1 MDPRGP
7 SFSSTGRVG
16 ALAQEADRAAVG
28 GGRLDADAA
37 LVTAAK
43 AGDAAAFGELY
54 ERHRDEIY
62 RFCLARTGSVHD
74 AEDLTADVF
83 VKALRSLE
91 RYEQRGTPFIAFLYR
106 IARNAAIDRARSRRR
121 NPSAE
126 ELSPHMASGHDV
138 EHAAISGTER
148 ATLLAALARL
158 KQSDR
163 DVIVLRLIE
172 GYSGLEVAQMLGR
185 SEGAVRILQHRAM
198 ERLRK
203 AYAEAEADAAKKKV
217 RS

>member
-1 MDPRGP
+1 MDPSSP
-7 SFSSTGRVG
+7 SFSSSGRVG

-37 LVTAAK
+37 LVAAAK

-62 RFCLARTGSVHD
+62 RFCLARTGSVPD
-74 AEDLTADVF
+74 AEDLTSDVF
-83 VKALRSLE
+83 VKALRSLG
-91 RYEQRGTPFIAFLYR
+91 RYEQRGTPFVAFLYR

-121 NPSAE
+121 TPAAE
-126 ELSPHMASGHDV
+126 ELPPQMASGHDV
-138 EHAAISGTER
+138 ERAAISGTDR
-148 ATLLAALARL
+148 ATLVAALARL
-158 KQSDR
+158 KDSDR
-163 DVIVLRLIE
+163 EVIVLRLIE
-172 GYSGLEVAQMLGR
+172 GYSGLEVSQMIGK

-203 AYAEAEADAAKKKV
+203 AFAAVEADAAKKKA